1 MNRWYLGKKEVI
13 MEKGEGCGHEW
24 AFNSL
29 FDWHVLPEVVDR
41 RIRKS
46 FDLRMG
52 CNLWNM
58 STVVWQSCLSG

>member
-1 MNRWYLGKKEVI
+1 

-29 FDWHVLPEVVDR
+29 LDWHVLPEVVDR